1 MKICFFHHH
10 FVASFAY
17 LWYVYVVTDGVNC
30 SLPDNDE
37 YTLWIWVVLTALRLV
52 KPFKGFDSFLIK

>member
-37 YTLWIWVVLTALRLV
+37 YTL
-52 KPFKGFDSFLIK
+52 